1 MALMVL
7 SSKIRCLTPSLT
19 LALNEKTRSLKAS
32 GVDVI
37 ALSSGESSLN
47 PPAAARAAAHHAVD
61 TLKFYSS
68 VEGTYELRSSIT
80 DYLWRH
86 NNLSYAINEIL
97 VSTGCKQSLFN
108 LLYVLLNPGDE
119 VLIPAPYWT
128 SYPQMVQACEGTPII
143 IETDQAARYLLTP
156 DHLRHH
162 INAKTKM
169 IILNSPSNPSSQIL
183 QKEELLALADC
194 LIHYPDIWIC
204 CDDIY
209 DKLYLGQSRPLHL
222 LEVAPELKERT
233 VIINGLSK
241 SHAMSGW
248 RLGFAA
254 GPKRLIEAMTT
265 LQSQSTS
272 NACVIT
278 QAAAVAALNDAD
290 YDLELARAFYRSQH
304 EFFTEQRQKL
314 IPQVPV
320 IPPQGGFY
328 QWLDMRE
335 IIATGGWKSDA
346 DFAADLLAAEYVSVV
361 PGSVFGQHGFIR
373 ISVTEAVERLNEAL
387 IRLERFLKKRKAL
400 KVSQ

>member
-1 MALMVL
+1 MVL
-7 SSKIRCLTPSLT
+7 SSKIRSLSPSLT

-32 GVDVI
+32 GIDVI
-37 ALSSGESSLN
+37 ALSSGESSLK
-47 PPAAARAAAHHAVD
+47 PPASARAAAHHAVD
-61 TLKFYSS
+61 NLRFYTS

-86 NNLSYAINEIL
+86 NNLSYAISEIL

-128 SYPQMVQACEGTPII
+128 SYPQMVQACEGVPVIVQTH
-143 IETDQAARYLLTP
+143 QKARYLLTP
-156 DHLRHH
+156 EALRDH
-162 INAKTKM
+162 ITSKTKM
-169 IILNSPSNPSSQIL
+169 LILNSPSNPSSQIL

-209 DKLYLGQSRPLHL
+209 DKLYLGACRPLHL

-254 GPKRLIEAMTT
+254 GPKALIEAMTT

-272 NACVIT
+272 NASVIT
-278 QAAAVAALNDAD
+278 QAAAVAALKEAD
-290 YDLELARAFYRSQH
+290 HDIELARQFYQTQH
-304 EFFTEQRQKL
+304 DFFTAQRKQIL
-314 IPQVPV
+314 PQIPV
-320 IPPQGGFY
+320 ISPQGSFY

-335 IIATGGWKSDA
+335 ILLKGGWQSDTE
-346 DFAADLLAAEYVSVV
+346 FAADLLATEHVSVV
-361 PGSVFGQHGFIR
+361 PGSAFGQPGFMR
-373 ISVTEAVERLNEAL
+373 VSVTEIMERLQDAL
-387 IRLERFLKKRKAL
+387 RRLERFLKKRKAF
-400 KVSQ
+400 